1 MPLKIKLIESTKSK
15 YISQGGI
22 YLIQEICKQN
32 HLDSFIKKCFPERGA
47 QSLYHD
53 SDLIMAMSYNVFA
66 GGTYF
71 EDVNL
76 LRQQLNVPD
85 HISMPSTDCIRY
97 RIEQLA
103 EDSYEII
110 NKKKVNHEFNINK
123 NLSRVLAK
131 VTVRLNPDY
140 KEYAQTLDYDNT
152 IIPTVKGDSRLTYK
166 QGYGYQPGVMFIG
179 REPVYLEGRN
189 GNSPSTYQMSE
200 TLERGISIL
209 KDEGVK
215 IGAIRIDGAGYQ
227 KEVFNLMNKQG
238 IKYYIRGK
246 HAISTWDTTFDKNLV
261 KKILIGGREAE
272 YFDTEWYTP
281 GEVSEETRCRVVLYR
296 FEDDD
301 SQLDLFEGKYRYYVI
316 YTNDWTQSGEEI
328 INFYNQRG
336 RAEQNFDRMKN
347 DFNWAHPPFDN
358 LSMNTVYWIFM
369 AICCQLYHFLLKTIS
384 KVFKK
389 LDAETR
395 IKRFIFI
402 FVNVVAKWTHQGR
415 RFILNLYTDKPYDR
429 LIHST

>member
-1 MPLKIKLIESTKSK
+1 MKIKLIEDTKSK

-22 YLIQEICKQN
+22 YLIQEIYKQN

-53 SDLIMAMSYNVFA
+53 SDLIMAMSYNIFA

-76 LRQQLNVPD
+76 LREQLHVPD
-85 HISMPSTDCIRY
+85 HISLPSTDCIRY

-272 YFDTEWYTP
+272 YFDMEWYTP